1 MNAYPQHDTAAAID
15 FLRRWSPD
23 EGWCLV
29 AIVPDGK
36 TETRTF
42 QPSQAEDAA
51 TWIESHQGKR
61 NLYFTPNRVR
71 RSMSVKP
78 SKPDIAA
85 FRAFWA
91 DLDPRIG
98 EDLTEERQ
106 RIETLLTTGLPKGI
120 PEPTAVCFSG
130 GGYQAL
136 WLLAEPLAVPV
147 PTDDNPEPWALGES
161 YNRALEQLFSSDAV
175 HNCDRV
181 LRLPGTINVPNKKK
195 AAKGR
200 MPTLARLIEWS
211 GIAYPLEA
219 FKPAAS
225 TGASLATATASA
237 RVSLGDGT
245 AVAAQV
251 GTEELRQWAAANGKT
266 IEDETLALI
275 ATGDA
280 SKWGG
285 DRSQMVFRVVC
296 DLVRAGVPDP
306 LLGGL
311 LLDPS
316 NEAFHAHFK
325 AQKTNRVKYAE
336 RQIERARTA
345 VAQDNRT
352 AGNAEDGSTLMWDR
366 VNKAGEPVPS
376 YVNTRTA
383 LQLMG
388 IRCRYDKFQDRH
400 LIEGHELQELAGD
413 FSDHAERALRDQII
427 RRFGFDPGM
436 MSTNSA
442 VLSLCT
448 ENRFDSLVDHLCS
461 LPGWDGTPRLDGW
474 LVDYLGAQDNA
485 YTREAGA
492 AWLTAA
498 VVRAFEPGAK
508 FDQMLVLEGATGLRK
523 STALRVIATGTLDLR
538 CNDRFSDAPFLGARD
553 AREIMEVTAGV
564 WILECAE
571 LDGLSK
577 RDAGTLKAMITRQE
591 DKGRAAYARTA
602 VTVPRRFVLAGT
614 TNESRYLRDPTGNR
628 RYWPVQVSS
637 VNIDGLH
644 AVRNQLLAEALTRYR
659 SGRYTPVLS
668 PEAAT
673 LAKAEQDRRMVVDEG
688 YMESLTD
695 LRDIAQRGS
704 GQWAGSWI
712 VTNEAVYNR
721 LCLPPDKR
729 NGAVTRQVIE
739 SLCALGWKKVDK
751 TVKVNGKACRIFVWD
766 GEELDTP
773 F

>member
-1 MNAYPQHDTAAAID
+1 MIADFLNKYRPGGPWILVSIAPDKANGAAIQ
-15 FLRRWSPD
+15 
-23 EGWCLV
+23 
-29 AIVPDGK
+29 
-36 TETRTF
+36 TRTF
-42 QPSQAEDAA
+42 DDASQAQAWA
-51 TWIESHQGKR
+51 QVQNQTN
-61 NLYFTPNRVR
+61 NLYFHVNRT
-71 RSMSVKP
+71 SGPLAVKA
-78 SKPDIAA
+78 KKEDIAA
-85 FRAFWA
+85 VEYLHV
-91 DLDPRIG
+91 DVDCRIG
-98 EDLTEERQ
+98 EDFEHERE
-106 RIETLLTTGLPKGI
+106 RIKALLTSNLPKDI
-120 PEPTAVCFSG
+120 PAPSLVIDSG
-130 GGYQAL
+130 GGFWGMWRL
-136 WLLAEPLAVPV
+136 VEPLNVDGDA
-147 PTDDNPEPWALGES
+147 DKIAKAEAYNIELANRLGGDHCF
-161 YNRALEQLFSSDAV
+161 NL
-175 HNCDRV
+175 DRIA
-181 LRLPGTINVPNKKK
+181 RLPGLTNWPNKKK
-195 AAKGR
+195 QSKGR
-200 MPTLARLIEWS
+200 TASDAEVYS
-211 GIAYPLEA
+211 HTDAAYPLTA

-251 GTEELRQWAAANGKT
+251 GTEELRQWAAVNGKT
-266 IEDETLALI
+266 IEDETLALV

-296 DLVRAGVPDP
+296 DLVRAGVPDS

-352 AGNAEDGSTLMWDR
+352 AGNAADGSTLMWDR

-376 YVNTRTA
+376 YVNTRIA
-383 LQLMG
+383 LQLME
-388 IRCRYDKFQDRH
+388 ITCRYDKFQDRH

-461 LPGWDGTPRLDGW
+461 LPSWDGTPRLDSW
-474 LVDYLGAQDNA
+474 MVDYCGAEDSP

-523 STALRVIATGTLDLR
+523 STALRVLATGTLDLR
-538 CNDRFSDAPFLGARD
+538 CNDRFSDAPFLGTRD
-553 AREIMEVTAGV
+553 AREVMEVTAGV
-564 WILECAE
+564 WIMECAE

-577 RDAGTLKAMITRQE
+577 KEAGTLKAMITRQE

-628 RYWPVQVSS
+628 RYWPVRVSG

-644 AVRNQLLAEALTRYR
+644 AARDQLIAEALARYR

-668 PEAAT
+668 PEAAA
-673 LAKAEQDRRMVVDEG
+673 LAKAEQDCRMAVDEG
-688 YMESLTD
+688 YMETLND
-695 LRDIAQRGS
+695 LKDIAQKGS
-704 GQWAGSWI
+704 GQWAGCWI

-729 NGAVTRQVIE
+729 TGAVTRQVSE

-766 GEELDTP
+766 GEALDNP

>member
-1 MNAYPQHDTAAAID
+1 MIAD
-15 FLRRWSPD
+15 FLNKYRPGGPWV
-23 EGWCLV
+23 LT
-29 AIVPDGK
+29 AIIPDGT

-42 QPSQAEDAA
+42 TDPQPAEAWA
-51 TWIESHQGKR
+51 IQQNKTKNVYFHVNRTQGPLTAKA
-61 NLYFTPNRVR
+61 
-71 RSMSVKP
+71 K
-78 SKPDIAA
+78 KEDIAA
-85 FRAFWA
+85 VEYLHV
-91 DLDPRIG
+91 DIDPRTG
-98 EDLTEERQ
+98 EDFEQERARILLRLTAD
-106 RIETLLTTGLPKGI
+106 LPKGI
-120 PEPTAVCFSG
+120 PAPSLVIDSG
-130 GGYQAL
+130 GGWQAF
-136 WLLAEPLAVPV
+136 WRLAESLVIDGDPQRA
-147 PTDDNPEPWALGES
+147 EEAEG
-161 YNRALEQLFSSDAV
+161 YNRALEQAFGADHCFDVS
-175 HNCDRV
+175 RIM
-181 LRLPGTINVPNKKK
+181 RLPGTTNWPNKKK
-195 AAKGR
+195 QSKGR
-200 MPTLARLIEWS
+200 TPRDAEVYSQTDA
-211 GIAYPLEA
+211 AYPLTA
-219 FKPAAS
+219 FKSAAS
-225 TGASLATATASA
+225 IVARVATGNASA

-251 GTEELRQWAAANGKT
+251 GTEELRQWAADSGKT
-266 IEDETLALI
+266 IEDETLALV

-296 DLVRAGVPDP
+296 DLVRAGVPDS

-325 AQKTNRVKYAE
+325 AQKTNRLKYAE

-352 AGNAEDGSTLMWDR
+352 AGNAADGSTLMWDR

-376 YVNTRTA
+376 YVNTRIA
-383 LQLMG
+383 LQLME
-388 IRCRYDKFQDRH
+388 ITCRYDKFQDRH

-461 LPGWDGTPRLDGW
+461 LPSWDGTPRLDSW
-474 LVDYLGAQDNA
+474 MVDYCGAEDSP

-492 AWLTAA
+492 AWLNAA

-523 STALRVIATGTLDLR
+523 STALRVLATGTLDLR
-538 CNDRFSDAPFLGARD
+538 CNDRFSDAPFLGTRD
-553 AREIMEVTAGV
+553 AREVMEVTAGV
-564 WILECAE
+564 WIMECAE

-577 RDAGTLKAMITRQE
+577 KEAGTLKAMITRQE

-628 RYWPVQVSS
+628 RYWPVRVSG

-644 AVRNQLLAEALTRYR
+644 AARDQLIAEALARYR

-668 PEAAT
+668 PEAAA
-673 LAKAEQDRRMVVDEG
+673 LAKAEQDCRMAVDEG
-688 YMESLTD
+688 YMETLND
-695 LRDIAQRGS
+695 LKDIAQKGS
-704 GQWAGSWI
+704 GQWAGCWI

-729 NGAVTRQVIE
+729 TGAVTRQVSE

-766 GEELDTP
+766 GEALDNP